1 MKDSITTVIISLFF
15 AACQTSTSELPDN
28 PQGEQISGNKSNR
41 LSYAEGFTLK
51 ETDQFAFLTVFDPWK
66 KDTLSTYLLL
76 KGNKPDS
83 QFPEADVIVNLPVKK
98 IACLS
103 SSGIG
108 MINQLNSGHL
118 VSAVTDAELIYD
130 SMLYNRYLNGKLENL
145 GNATLLNTEVIIEHK
160 PDLILKY
167 YYEGKEPTDIRLKNA
182 GIPIAYHFEFMESHP
197 LGRAE
202 WIKFFAAFV
211 NQSVMADSL
220 FSQIEVTYQHYSA
233 LAKSEKDKPT
243 VLDGSCY
250 QGVWYA
256 AGGKSFP
263 ARLYADAGADYYWK
277 DNNQTGSINL
287 SFESIIENQI
297 DAEYWIGASSASKKE
312 LLNFE
317 SRCTLLES
325 FKKGNVYY
333 YGKRINP
340 NGGLDYYES
349 GVARPDLLL
358 MDLLWVFH
366 PQLLVQNY
374 KPVYIQRIE

>member
-1 MKDSITTVIISLFF
+1 MRDSLATLIMSLCFT
-15 AACQTSTSELPDN
+15 ACQTSTSEFPAHLP
-28 PQGEQISGNKSNR
+28 GEQISGSNSNR
-41 LSYAEGFTLK
+41 LNYAEGFTIE
-51 ETDQFAFLTVFDPWK
+51 ETDQFTFLTVFDPWK

-76 KGNKPDS
+76 KENKSDS
-83 QFPEADVIVNLPVKK
+83 LFPEADVIINLPIKK

-108 MINQLNSGHL
+108 MLNQLNSGHIL
-118 VSAVTDAELIYD
+118 SAVTDAELIYD
-130 SMLYNRYLNGKLENL
+130 SLLYNRYLNGNLENL

-167 YYEGKEPTDIRLKNA
+167 YYEGKELADTRLMNA

-211 NQSVMADSL
+211 NQSAMADSL
-220 FSQIEVTYQHYSA
+220 FSQIERTYKHYSA
-233 LAKSEKDKPT
+233 LAKNEKDKPT

-256 AGGKSFP
+256 AGGRSFP
-263 ARLYADAGADYYWK
+263 ARLYVDAGADYYWK
-277 DNNQTGSINL
+277 DNNQTGSITL

-297 DAEYWIGASSASKKE
+297 DAEYWIGASSGSKKE

-317 SRCTLLES
+317 SRCLLLES
-325 FKKGNVYY
+325 FKKDNVFY
-333 YGKRINP
+333 YGNRINP

-374 KPVYIQRIE
+374 KPVYIQRVK